1 MHSTK
6 TEILAQLKRND
17 GATVEDLASSLRLA
31 PMTIRQHLTALERD
45 DLIDSVEVRRATG
58 RPHYHYRL
66 TSDGHRRV
74 SDGYDRMLTLLVEH
88 VGSLDGPD
96 HLHDATPLERRA
108 RLFRTAATA
117 LGERHRAAVL
127 ALDGTAQA
135 ERIVAILQEYG
146 GFAEWHISDG
156 GFEVRDFSCVYR
168 ASVAKTGFCAW
179 HAPFLDAI
187 LGGDIEAAEEPDGCA
202 ACCRYMIR
210 SRRPSPVPS

>member
-17 GATVEDLASSLRLA
+17 GATVEDLASTLRLA

-45 DLIDSVEVRRATG
+45 DLIHSMEVRRATG

-88 VGSLDGPD
+88 VGWLDGAGM
-96 HLHDATPLERRA
+96 HDATPVERRA
-108 RLFRTAATA
+108 RLFRTAAIA
-117 LGERHRAAVL
+117 LGERHRASVL
-127 ALDGTAQA
+127 ALDEAA
-135 ERIVAILQEYG
+135 RADRIVAILQQYG
-146 GFAEWHISDG
+146 GFAEWHVSDS

-168 ASVAKTGFCAW
+168 TSVAKTGACAW
-179 HAPFLDAI
+179 HAPFLDAV
-187 LGGDIEAAEEPDGCA
+187 LGGEIVSAEEPDGCA

-210 SRRPSPVPS
+210 SRHPSPASR